1 MLDARRLVLWSAP
14 CAGTGGSVNLSLPII
29 ARLDPATLKGLSEL
43 EFQAAVTRHAETTG
57 WRVQSFR
64 KSAAPGKDGTWRG
77 LGNPGWP
84 DLICVR
90 VGSGSENWGEDGV
103 MLALEL
109 KSETGR
115 ASPEQTEWLALLA
128 AVPGVTARLA
138 RPRDA
143 GELMK
148 LMEQLP

>member
-1 MLDARRLVLWSAP
+1 M
-14 CAGTGGSVNLSLPII
+14 NLSLQII

-43 EFQAAVTRHAETTG
+43 EFQAAVTRHAEGNG

-84 DLICVR
+84 DVIAVR
-90 VGSGSENWGEDGV
+90 EDGV

-143 GELMK
+143 AELLK
-148 LMEQLP
+148 LMEAGR

>member
-1 MLDARRLVLWSAP
+1 MI
-14 CAGTGGSVNLSLPII
+14 LSLPII

-43 EFQAAVTRHAETTG
+43 EFQAAVTRHAEGNG

-84 DLICVR
+84 DVIAVR
-90 VGSGSENWGEDGV
+90 EDGV

-143 GELMK
+143 SELLK
-148 LMEQLP
+148 LMEVGR

>member
-1 MLDARRLVLWSAP
+1 M
-14 CAGTGGSVNLSLPII
+14 NISLPII
-29 ARLDPATLKGLSEL
+29 ARLDSATLKGLSEL

-64 KSAAPGKDGTWRG
+64 KSAAPGKDGSWRG

-84 DLICVR
+84 DIVACRGKAL
-90 VGSGSENWGEDGV
+90 
-103 MLALEL
+103 LALEL

-143 GELMK
+143 AELLK
-148 LMEQLP
+148 LMEVGR

>member
-1 MLDARRLVLWSAP
+1 M
-14 CAGTGGSVNLSLPII
+14 NLSLPII

-43 EFQAAVTRHAETTG
+43 EFQSAVTRHAETTG

-84 DLICVR
+84 DVIAVR
-90 VGSGSENWGEDGV
+90 EDGV

-115 ASPEQTEWLALLA
+115 ASP
-128 AVPGVTARLA
+128 
-138 RPRDA
+138 
-143 GELMK
+143 
-148 LMEQLP
+148 